1 MRSFHLLIPCIAL
14 GLAPVPAADTG
25 IRPDTAS
32 QAIEELRL
40 WLAQPREKRTPAEPA
55 GFAVTPLSKADVVA
69 AGRLLWE
76 EHARFIRATRAKEM
90 EAKVIELGG
99 QRMKFETVSF
109 GGKESAPAGGRSLF
123 ISMHG
128 GGGGPAEVNEQQW
141 ENQVRLA
148 KAYNPREGIYLAP
161 RAPTN
166 AWNLWHQ
173 AHIDDLFARLIENL
187 VVIEGVNPNR
197 VYIFGYSAGGDGVY
211 QLAPRMADRW
221 AAASMMA
228 GHPNAASPLGLRNIG
243 FSIQAGA
250 LDSAYRRN
258 KVAAEWGAKLDQLQ
272 KADPAGYAHFTEV
285 HAGKGHWMDLEDRK
299 AIPWMEKFTRN
310 PLPDRIVWH
319 QDGVLHTHFYW
330 LSLPK
335 DTARAGQDIVAERK
349 GQTIDVHSK
358 DVSTVVV
365 RLNDRML
372 NLDEPVTIL
381 SGGKTLFSGKL
392 TRTIGTLRRTL
403 EERGDPELVFSAEVT
418 VTGVQP

>member
-1 MRSFHLLIPCIAL
+1 MRSFHSLIPFIAL
-14 GLAPVPAADTG
+14 GLAPILAADTG
-25 IRPDTAS
+25 IRPGGSTGAT
-32 QAIEELRL
+32 EELRK
-40 WLAQPREKRTPAEPA
+40 WLTQPRDKRPAEPA
-55 GFAVTPLSKADVVA
+55 GFAVTPLSRTDAAA

-76 EHARFIRATRAKEM
+76 EHARFIRETRAKEM
-90 EAKVIELGG
+90 AAKAIELGG
-99 QRMKFETVSF
+99 MRMKFETVSF
-109 GGKESAPAGGRSLF
+109 GGRESAPAGGRSLF

-128 GGGGPAEVNEQQW
+128 GGGGASPMNDQQW

-148 KAYNPREGIYLAP
+148 KAYQPREGIYLAP

-166 AWNLWHQ
+166 TWNLWHQ
-173 AHIDDLFARLIENL
+173 SHIDDFFARLIENL
-187 VVIEGVNPNR
+187 VVLDGVNPNR
-197 VYIFGYSAGGDGVY
+197 VYILGYSAGGDGVY

-243 FSIQAGA
+243 FAIQVGA

-258 KVAAEWGAKLDQLQ
+258 TVAADWGAKLDGLQ
-272 KADPAGYAHFTEV
+272 KADPAGYAHFTEL
-285 HAGKGHWMDLEDRK
+285 HADKGHWMDLADRK

-319 QDGVLHTHFYW
+319 QDGVLHTRFYW
-330 LSLPK
+330 LSVPR
-335 DTARAGQDIVAERK
+335 DTAHAGQDIVAVRK
-349 GQTIDVHSK
+349 GQTIDLHSK
-358 DVSTVVV
+358 DANTVVV

-381 SGGKTLFSGKL
+381 SGGHALFSEKP
-392 TRTIGTLRRTL
+392 TRNIATLRRTL
-403 EERGDPELVFSAEVT
+403 EECGDPDFVFSAEVT